1 MRKKFCLLTGIFLAI
16 SAIALGA
23 MAAEENGLPGVDGTA
38 AVAAE
43 AEADACEEQLAPLL
57 GALDSLRTRLL
68 WATDYETFVKRYRQ
82 ALRLHEQLPVEEMGI
97 ACVAGPGLQAE
108 ETVNEYAYA
117 VLAWSECIEQRACD
131 LEAYMPVVERK
142 WWVAGLVLS
151 RAHAALRELSAPAS
165 G

>member
-1 MRKKFCLLTGIFLAI
+1 MRKKFCLLAGIFLAI
-16 SAIALGA
+16 SAIAVGA
-23 MAAEENGLPGVDGTA
+23 MASDQGGLPGVDGSTA
-38 AVAAE
+38 AAA
-43 AEADACEEQLAPLL
+43 ATDADGCEEQLGPLI
-57 GALDSLRTRLL
+57 GALDSLRARLL
-68 WATDYETFVKRYRQ
+68 WRTDYETFVKRYRQ
-82 ALRLHEQLPVEEMGI
+82 VLRLHQQIPVDEMQFG
-97 ACVAGPGLQAE
+97 CVAGPGLQAE

-165 G
+165 D